1 MTALASVPRIDS
13 SGQKADQAAAFIVAM
28 AEAMAIAETD
38 RPEALRKNGAKGLDA
53 KRRLLGAIERAWSA
67 SPFLS

>member
-1 MTALASVPRIDS
+1 MTALASVRSTRRARGGP
-13 SGQKADQAAAFIVAM
+13 AAAFIVAT
-28 AEAMAIAETD
+28 AEAMAIAGTD
-38 RPEALRKNGAKGLDA
+38 RPEALRKECAKGLDA